1 MNDSSD
7 VVQVRRDGDV
17 GVATINRPQARNA
30 LSTALR
36 DRLLSALTGLVE
48 SGCRCLVITG
58 TGPDFVAGA
67 DIREMADASAT
78 DILQRDHLRWWTA
91 LREIRVP
98 LIAAVN
104 GLALGGGAELAMAC
118 DLVVAAESA
127 TFGQPEIKL
136 GVMPGGGATQR
147 LVRAVGKAVT
157 MDLLLT
163 GRTISAAQAR
173 DYGIVSRV
181 VPDERLMPEVMG
193 LAQLIAGRSPIA
205 VRLIKDAVQAAAEM
219 PLSAGLIHE
228 RHNFCLLFGTQEQSQ
243 AMRAF
248 LDRSQ
253 RS

>member
-1 MNDSSD
+1 MNDSPD
-7 VVQVRRDGDV
+7 VVQVHRQGDV
-17 GVATINRPQARNA
+17 GVATINRPQAHNA
-30 LSTALR
+30 LNTVLR
-36 DRLLSALTGLVE
+36 DRLLSALTGLTD

-58 TGPDFVAGA
+58 TGRDFVAGA
-67 DIREMADASAT
+67 DIREMADASPT
-78 DILQRDHLRWWTA
+78 DILQRDNLRWWTA
-91 LREIRVP
+91 IREIRIP

-118 DLVVAAESA
+118 DLVVAAQSA

-147 LVRAVGKAVT
+147 LLRAAGKAVT

-163 GRTISAAQAR
+163 GRTISAAQAL
-173 DYGIVSRV
+173 DYGMVSRV
-181 VPDERLMPEVMG
+181 VPDEQLMPEVME
-193 LAQLIAGRSPIA
+193 LATLIAGRSPIA

-219 PLSAGLIHE
+219 PLSAGLTYE
-228 RHNFCLLFGTQEQSQ
+228 RHNFCLLFGTEEQRQ